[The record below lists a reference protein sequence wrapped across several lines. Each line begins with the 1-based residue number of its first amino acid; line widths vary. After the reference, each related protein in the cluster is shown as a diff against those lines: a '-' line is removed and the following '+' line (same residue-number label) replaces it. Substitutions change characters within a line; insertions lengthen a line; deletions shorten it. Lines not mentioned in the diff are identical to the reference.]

1 MTFHSRV
8 NLRRTL
14 TRLEGVHSFSDKG
27 IMAYFWK
34 SLTFNMLGKLHLVG
48 LFVIAGA
55 ITAHAQDIFSP
66 MKDAIKAG
74 NAKEVIKFFNTS
86 VDMNLDG
93 EVSMYSKA
101 QAEFVL
107 RDFFKK
113 HPSSD
118 FTIVHTGS
126 SKGGLQ
132 FAIGRYVSNGQA
144 FDVVIRVK
152 EVSGTYLIHEIN
164 FVKD

>member
-1 MTFHSRV
+1 MGRIKGLIAFLACFYTF
-8 NLRRTL
+8 
-14 TRLEGVHSFSDKG
+14 
-27 IMAYFWK
+27 
-34 SLTFNMLGKLHLVG
+34 
-48 LFVIAGA
+48 GA
-55 ITAHAQDIFSP
+55 FAQDIFGP
-66 MKDAIKAG
+66 MKDAIKTG

-93 EVSMYSKA
+93 EASVYSKT

-113 HPSSD
+113 HPSTD

-132 FAIGRYVSNGQA
+132 FAIGRYVSNGQN

-152 EVSGTYLIHEIN
+152 EVSGSNLIHELN
-164 FVKD
+164 FVKE

>member
-1 MTFHSRV
+1 MHAMAK
-8 NLRRTL
+8 TL
-14 TRLEGVHSFSDKG
+14 YLIVFLTGVS
-27 IMAYFWK
+27 I
-34 SLTFNMLGKLHLVG
+34 
-48 LFVIAGA
+48 GA
-55 ITAHAQDIFSP
+55 SAQDIFAP
-66 MKDAIKAG
+66 MKDAIKTG
-74 NAKEVIKFFNTS
+74 NAKEVIKFFNAS

-93 EVSMYSKA
+93 EVAMYSKA

-118 FTIVHTGS
+118 FSIVHTGS

-132 FAIGRYVSNGQA
+132 FAIGRYVSNA
-144 FDVVIRVK
+144 DTFDVVIRVK
-152 EVSGTYLIHEIN
+152 EVNGSYLIHEIN

>member
-1 MTFHSRV
+1 MR
-8 NLRRTL
+8 
-14 TRLEGVHSFSDKG
+14 
-27 IMAYFWK
+27 
-34 SLTFNMLGKLHLVG
+34 GKLLLVG
-48 LFVIAGA
+48 VFVMTGVLSAS
-55 ITAHAQDIFSP
+55 AQDIFSP

-113 HPSSD
+113 HPSTD

-132 FAIGRYVSNGQA
+132 FAIGRYLSNNDA

-152 EVSGTYLIHEIN
+152 EVAGTYLIHEIN

>member
-1 MTFHSRV
+1 MGRISY
-8 NLRRTL
+8 L
-14 TRLEGVHSFSDKG
+14 TVFLVCFG
-27 IMAYFWK
+27 IIPA
-34 SLTFNMLGKLHLVG
+34 L
-48 LFVIAGA
+48 
-55 ITAHAQDIFSP
+55 AQDIFAP
-66 MKDAIKAG
+66 MKDAIKTG

-93 EVSMYSKA
+93 EVAMYSKA

-107 RDFFKK
+107 KDFFKK

-118 FTIVHTGS
+118 FSIVHTGS

-132 FAIGRYVSNGQA
+132 FAIGRYVSNA
-144 FDVVIRVK
+144 DTFDVVIRVK
-152 EVSGTYLIHEIN
+152 EVSGSYLIHEIN

>member
-1 MTFHSRV
+1 MVRFQDER
-8 NLRRTL
+8 
-14 TRLEGVHSFSDKG
+14 

-34 SLTFNMLGKLHLVG
+34 RNRINMARILSLMMFLVCS
-48 LFVIAGA
+48 FA
-55 ITAHAQDIFSP
+55 ISALAQDIFAP
-66 MKDAIKAG
+66 MKDAIKTG
-74 NAKEVIKFFNTS
+74 NAKEVIKFFNTN

-118 FTIVHTGS
+118 FSIVHTGS

-132 FAIGRYVSNGQA
+132 FAIGRYVSNSET

-152 EVSGTYLIHEIN
+152 EVSGSHLIHEIN